1 VSLIIRRAHP
11 DDAPRLAR
19 LARAHADTVT
29 PEYVAAHAVFAAME
43 GARLVGFYAV
53 EEDGPSWTLR
63 HLWVAEEWAGRGR
76 GRWMFTDAARRA
88 RRAHAEVLRLTP
100 EPGAEPFF
108 LRMGLAPAD
117 GALELD
123 PATWDEPLPESVSDA
138 GGWPE

>member
-1 VSLIIRRAHP
+1 MSLIIRRAHP

-29 PEYVAAHAVFAAME
+29 REYVAGHLVFAAME

-53 EEDGPSWTLR
+53 EEDGPRWTLR
-63 HLWVAEEWAGRGR
+63 HLWVAPEWARRGR

-88 RRAHAEVLRLTP
+88 RRAHAEVLRLVP
-100 EPGAEPFF
+100 EPDAEPFF
-108 LRMGLAPAD
+108 LRMGCRTAD

-123 PATWDEPLPESVSDA
+123 PASWEEPLPESVSDA
-138 GGWPE
+138 GDWPD